1 MILCGQVSAVAMA
14 CAPLYESSCK
24 TGNTAAVMIQ
34 GIDHI
39 GAIAAIWGVKRS
51 VGETTARC
59 EACLACIPYP
69 DWTEGWETVF
79 S

>member
-1 MILCGQVSAVAMA
+1 MA

-34 GIDHI
+34 SINHI
-39 GAIAAIWGVKRS
+39 GAIVAISGGKASYWK
-51 VGETTARC
+51 TPARC
-59 EACLACIPYP
+59 EACLACIPNP
-69 DWTEGWETVF
+69 DWNEGRATVF